1 MKTLDP
7 LLARRAEFPIL
18 DTCTY
23 LISNSLGAM
32 PGRTRDRLREYAD
45 DWATQGVVAWE
56 KWLPL
61 VSRVGDL
68 VGEIIGAGPDEVMML
83 QNVSIATSI
92 LISALDFS
100 GGRNKIVYDDLNF
113 PTIHYNWLAQE
124 SRGARVHLVK
134 SADGVTI
141 DTQAL
146 CDAIDETTLVVPISH
161 VIFRSAYIQ
170 DAKAIVEKAHRV
182 GAMVFLDIF
191 QSFAS
196 VPVDVKALDVDA
208 AVGGL
213 LKWGCGGPGNCFLY
227 VRPDMVRTLVPRM
240 VGWFSHKRPFDF
252 DMRGLDMRDDVWR
265 YAGGTPNVPA
275 LYAGIS
281 GAEIV
286 REVGV
291 ENIRKRHIE
300 FTTFAIERAQ
310 AEGLKVNSPLDHR
323 VRGGHVTVDMPDAH
337 AVCDELIRRKFI
349 VDYRPGSGIRIA
361 PHFYNT
367 KDEVDAV
374 FAEIRKIVDAR
385 PRARNA

>member
-1 MKTLDP
+1 MQTVDP
-7 LLARRAEFPIL
+7 LLARRSDFPIL
-18 DTCTY
+18 NTCTY

-32 PGRTRDRLREYAD
+32 PAHTRARLADYAD
-45 DWATQGVVAWE
+45 DWATMGVVAWE

-61 VSRVGDL
+61 VTHVGDL
-68 VGEIIGAGPDEVMML
+68 VGAIIGAGPGEVFMI
-83 QNVSIATSI
+83 QNVSIAESI

-100 GGRNKIVYDDLNF
+100 GPRNKIVYDDLNF

-134 SADGVTI
+134 SHDGVTI
-141 DTQAL
+141 DTQQI
-146 CDAIDETTLVVPISH
+146 CDAIDERTLVVPISH

-182 GAMVFLDIF
+182 GAMVFLDVF
-191 QSFAS
+191 QSIAS
-196 VPVDVKALDVDA
+196 VPVDVRGLEVDA

-227 VRPDMVRTLVPRM
+227 VRPDLISKLVPRM

-252 DMRGLDMRDDVWR
+252 DMSGLDMRDDVWR

-281 GAEIV
+281 GAEIIN
-286 REVGV
+286 EVGV
-291 ENIRKRHIE
+291 ENIRRRHIE
-300 FTTFAIERAQ
+300 LSSFAVERAQ
-310 AEGLKVNSPLDHR
+310 EEGLTVNSPLDHR
-323 VRGGHVTVDMPDAH
+323 VRGGHVTVDFPGSKEA
-337 AVCDELIRRKFI
+337 CDELIRRKFL

-361 PHFYNT
+361 PHFYNSR
-367 KDEVDAV
+367 DEVDAV
-374 FAEIRKIVDAR
+374 FAEIRKIIDVA
-385 PRARNA
+385 

>member
-1 MKTLDP
+1 MQTVDP
-7 LLARRAEFPIL
+7 LLALRSEFPIL
-18 DTCTY
+18 EKSTY

-32 PGRTRDRLREYAD
+32 PARTRGRLIEYAD
-45 DWATQGVVAWE
+45 DWATHGVVCWE

-61 VSRVGDL
+61 VTQVGDL
-68 VGEIIGAGPDEVMML
+68 VGKTINASPGEVLMI
-83 QNVSIATSI
+83 QNVSIAESI

-100 GGRNKIVYDDLNF
+100 GPRNKIVYDDLNF

-134 SADGVTI
+134 SHDGVTV

-146 CDAIDETTLVVPISH
+146 CDAIDDKTLVVPISH

-170 DAKAIVEKAHRV
+170 DAKAIVEKAHSV

-191 QSFAS
+191 QSFGS
-196 VPVDVKALDVDA
+196 VPVDVKALNVDA

-227 VRPDMVRTLVPRM
+227 VRPDLISKIVPRM

-252 DMRGLDMRDDVWR
+252 DMSGLDMRDDIWR

-281 GAEIV
+281 GAEIIA
-286 REVGV
+286 EVGV

-300 FTTFAIERAQ
+300 FTTLAVERAQ
-310 AEGLKVNSPLDHR
+310 GEGLKVNSPLDSR
-323 VRGGHVTVDMPDAH
+323 VRGGHVTVDFPGSKA
-337 AVCDELIRRKFI
+337 ACDELIRRKFI
-349 VDYRPGSGIRIA
+349 VDYRPGAGIRIA
-361 PHFYNT
+361 AHFYNT
-367 KDEVDAV
+367 AEEVNAV
-374 FAEIRKIVDAR
+374 FDEMRKIIDGR
-385 PRARNA
+385 

>member
-1 MKTLDP
+1 MQTIDP
-7 LLARRAEFPIL
+7 LLAWRSEFPIL
-18 DTCTY
+18 AKSTY

-32 PGRTRDRLREYAD
+32 PARTRGRLNQYAD
-45 DWATQGVVAWE
+45 DWSTDGVVAWE

-61 VSRVGDL
+61 VTQVGDL
-68 VGEIIGAGPDEVMML
+68 IGKLINAGPGEVLMI
-83 QNVSIATSI
+83 QNVSIAESI

-100 GGRNKIVYDDLNF
+100 GPRNKIVYDELNF

-141 DTQAL
+141 DTQAM
-146 CDAIDETTLVVPISH
+146 CDAIDEHTLVVPISH

-170 DAKAIVEKAHRV
+170 DARAIIEKAHKV

-191 QSFAS
+191 QSIAS
-196 VPVDVKALDVDA
+196 VPVDVRALHVDA

-227 VRPDMVRTLVPRM
+227 VRPDLISKLVPRM

-252 DMRGLDMRDDVWR
+252 DMRGLDMRDDIWR

-281 GAEIV
+281 GAEIIG
-286 REVGV
+286 EVGLD
-291 ENIRKRHIE
+291 NIRKRHIE
-300 FTTFAIERAQ
+300 LTTLAVERAQ
-310 AEGLKVNSPLDHR
+310 EEGLTINSPLDSR
-323 VRGGHVTVDMPDAH
+323 ERGGHVTVNFPGAKE
-337 AVCDELIRRKFI
+337 ACDELIRRKFI
-349 VDYRPGSGIRIA
+349 VDYRPGAGIRVA
-361 PHFYNT
+361 PHVYNSRE
-367 KDEVDAV
+367 EVNAV
-374 FAEIRKIVDAR
+374 FSEIRAIIDGR
-385 PRARNA
+385 

>member
-1 MKTLDP
+1 MKTVDP
-7 LLARRAEFPIL
+7 LLARRSEFPIL
-18 DTCTY
+18 SSCTY

-32 PGRTRDRLREYAD
+32 PARTKARLSAYAD
-45 DWATQGVVAWE
+45 DWATLGVVAWE

-61 VSRVGDL
+61 VTQVGDL
-68 VGEIIGAGPDEVMML
+68 VGKTINAGPNQVLMI
-83 QNVSIATSI
+83 QNVSIAESI

-100 GGRNKIVYDDLNF
+100 GPRNKIVYDDLNF

-134 SADGVTI
+134 SHDGITI

-146 CDAIDETTLVVPISH
+146 CDAIDEHTLVVPISH

-182 GAMVFLDIF
+182 GAMVFLDVF
-191 QSFAS
+191 QSIGS
-196 VPVDVKALDVDA
+196 VPVDVRDLNVDA

-227 VRPDMVRTLVPRM
+227 VRPDLIEKLVPRM

-252 DMRGLDMRDDVWR
+252 DMSGLDMRDDIWR

-281 GAEIV
+281 GAEIIN
-286 REVGV
+286 EVGV
-291 ENIRKRHIE
+291 EAIRARHIE
-300 FTTFAIERAQ
+300 LTSFAVERAQ
-310 AEGLKVNSPLDHR
+310 EEGLQINSPLDAR
-323 VRGGHVTVDMPDAH
+323 VRGGHVTVNFPGARE
-337 AVCDELIRRKFI
+337 ACDELIRRRFI
-349 VDYRPGSGIRIA
+349 VDFRPGSGIRIA

-374 FAEIRKIVDAR
+374 FREIRAIIDR
-385 PRARNA
+385 R

>member
-1 MKTLDP
+1 MKTVDP
-7 LLARRAEFPIL
+7 LLARRGEFPIL
-18 DTCTY
+18 RDCTY

-32 PGRTRDRLREYAD
+32 PARTRDRLNEYAD

-61 VSRVGDL
+61 VGQLGDL
-68 VGEIIGAGPDEVMML
+68 VAKIIGARQNEVFMI
-83 QNVSIATSI
+83 QNVSIAESI

-100 GGRNKIVYDDLNF
+100 GKRNKIVYDDLNF

-134 SADGVTI
+134 SADGIHV
-141 DTQAL
+141 DTQAM
-146 CDAIDETTLVVPISH
+146 CDAIDEQTLVVPISH
-161 VIFRSAYIQ
+161 VIFRSAFIQ

-191 QSFAS
+191 QSVGS
-196 VPVDVKALDVDA
+196 VPVDVRALNVDA

-227 VRPDMVRTLVPRM
+227 VRPDMIPKLVPRM

-252 DMRGLDMRDDVWR
+252 DMSGLDMRDDIWR

-275 LYAGIS
+275 VYAGLS
-281 GAEIV
+281 GAEVIND
-286 REVGV
+286 VGV
-291 ENIRKRHIE
+291 ENIRKRHVE

-310 AEGLKVNSPLDHR
+310 EEGLKINSPLDSK
-323 VRGGHVTVDMPDAH
+323 VRGGHVTVDFPGSKEAC
-337 AVCDELIRRKFI
+337 AELIRRKFI

-361 PHFYNT
+361 PHFYNER
-367 KDEVDAV
+367 DEVDAV
-374 FAEIRKIVDAR
+374 FDELRKIIDR
-385 PRARNA
+385 R

>member
-1 MKTLDP
+1 MQTVDP
-7 LLARRAEFPIL
+7 LLARRSDFPIL
-18 DTCTY
+18 NTCTY

-32 PGRTRDRLREYAD
+32 PARTRARLADYAD
-45 DWATQGVVAWE
+45 DWATMGVVAWE

-68 VGEIIGAGPDEVMML
+68 VGSIIGAGPGEVFMI
-83 QNVSIATSI
+83 QNVSIAESI

-100 GGRNKIVYDDLNF
+100 GPRNKIVYDDLNF

-134 SADGVTI
+134 SRDGVTV
-141 DTQAL
+141 DTQEM
-146 CDAIDETTLVVPISH
+146 CDAIDERTLVVPISH

-182 GAMVFLDIF
+182 GAMVFLDVF
-191 QSFAS
+191 QSVAS
-196 VPVDVKALDVDA
+196 VPVDVRGLEVDA

-227 VRPDMVRTLVPRM
+227 VRPDLIPKIVPRM

-252 DMRGLDMRDDVWR
+252 DMSGLDMRDDVWR

-281 GAEIV
+281 GAEIIND
-286 REVGV
+286 VGV
-291 ENIRKRHIE
+291 ENIRHRHIE
-300 FTTFAIERAQ
+300 LSSFAIERALE
-310 AEGLKVNSPLDHR
+310 EGLKVNSPLDAR
-323 VRGGHVTVDMPDAH
+323 VRGGHVTVDFPGAK
-337 AVCDELIRRKFI
+337 AACDELIRRRFM
-349 VDYRPGSGIRIA
+349 VDYRPGSGIRVA
-361 PHFYNT
+361 PHFYNSR
-367 KDEVDAV
+367 DEVDAV
-374 FAEIRKIVDAR
+374 FAEIRKIVDGA
-385 PRARNA
+385 

>member
-1 MKTLDP
+1 MKTVDP
-7 LLARRAEFPIL
+7 LLARRGEFPIL
-18 DTCTY
+18 RDRTY

-32 PGRTRDRLREYAD
+32 PARTRDRLNEYAD

-61 VSRVGDL
+61 VGQLGDL
-68 VGEIIGAGPDEVMML
+68 VAKIIGAGPNQVFMI
-83 QNVSIATSI
+83 QNVSIAESI

-100 GGRNKIVYDDLNF
+100 GKRNKIVYDDLNF

-124 SRGARVHLVK
+124 SRGARVHLVR
-134 SADGVTI
+134 SADGVHV
-141 DTQAL
+141 DTQAM
-146 CDAIDETTLVVPISH
+146 CDAIDEQTLVVPISH

-191 QSFAS
+191 QSVGS
-196 VPVDVKALDVDA
+196 VPVDVRALNVDA

-227 VRPDMVRTLVPRM
+227 VRPDMIPKVVPRM

-252 DMRGLDMRDDVWR
+252 DMSGLDMRDDIWR

-275 LYAGIS
+275 VYAGLS
-281 GAEIV
+281 GAEIIN
-286 REVGV
+286 EVGV

-310 AEGLKVNSPLDHR
+310 EEGLKINSPLDSK
-323 VRGGHVTVDMPDAH
+323 VRGGHVTVEFPGSKEA
-337 AVCDELIRRKFI
+337 CDELIRRKFI

-361 PHFYNT
+361 PHFYNERE
-367 KDEVDAV
+367 EVDAV
-374 FAEIRKIVDAR
+374 FAEIRKIIDR
-385 PRARNA
+385 R

>member
-1 MKTLDP
+1 MARNRSAMQTVDP
-7 LLARRAEFPIL
+7 LLSWRPEFPIL
-18 DTCTY
+18 GTSTY

-32 PGRTRDRLREYAD
+32 PARTRTRLAEYAD
-45 DWATQGVVAWE
+45 DWASRGVVSWE

-61 VSRVGDL
+61 VSKVGDL
-68 VGEIIGAGPDEVMML
+68 VGLIIGARPGEVMMI
-83 QNVSIATSI
+83 QNVSIAESI

-100 GGRNKIVYDDLNF
+100 GKRNRIVYDELNF
-113 PTIHYNWLAQE
+113 PTIHYNWLAQRD
-124 SRGARVHLVK
+124 RGAEVHLVR
-134 SADGVTI
+134 SDDGVTV

-146 CDAIDETTLVVPISH
+146 LDAIDERTLVVPISH

-170 DAKAIVEKAHRV
+170 DAKAVIEKAHRV

-191 QSFAS
+191 QSFGS

-227 VRPDMVRTLVPRM
+227 VRPDLIATLVPRM

-252 DMRGLDMRDDVWR
+252 DMRGLDMRDDIWR

-281 GAEIV
+281 GAEIIA
-286 REVGV
+286 EVGV
-291 ENIRKRHIE
+291 ENIRRRHVE
-300 FTTFAIERAQ
+300 LTTLAVERAQ
-310 AEGLKVNSPLDHR
+310 EIGLTVNSPLDTSQ
-323 VRGGHVTVDMPDAH
+323 RGGHVTVDFPGSEGAC
-337 AVCDELIRRKFI
+337 AELIRRGFI
-349 VDYRPGSGIRIA
+349 VDFRPGSGIRVA

-367 KDEVDAV
+367 RDEVEAV
-374 FAEIRKIVDAR
+374 FAEIATI
-385 PRARNA
+385 RA

>member
-1 MKTLDP
+1 MKTVDP
-7 LLARRAEFPIL
+7 LLARRGEFPIL
-18 DTCTY
+18 RDCTY

-32 PGRTRDRLREYAD
+32 PGRTRDRLNEYAD

-61 VSRVGDL
+61 VGQLGDL
-68 VGEIIGAGPDEVMML
+68 VAKIIGAGPNEVFMI
-83 QNVSIATSI
+83 QNVSIAESI

-100 GGRNKIVYDDLNF
+100 GKRNKIVYDDLNF

-124 SRGARVHLVK
+124 SRGARVHLVR
-134 SADGVTI
+134 SADGIHV
-141 DTQAL
+141 DTQAM
-146 CDAIDETTLVVPISH
+146 CDAIDEQTLVVPISH

-191 QSFAS
+191 QSVAS
-196 VPVDVKALDVDA
+196 VPVDVHALNVDA

-227 VRPDMVRTLVPRM
+227 VRPDMIPKLVPRM

-252 DMRGLDMRDDVWR
+252 DMSGLDMRDDIWR

-275 LYAGIS
+275 VYAGLS
-281 GAEIV
+281 GAEIIN
-286 REVGV
+286 EVGI

-310 AEGLKVNSPLDHR
+310 EEGLKINSPLDSK
-323 VRGGHVTVDMPDAH
+323 VRGGHVTVDFPGSKEA
-337 AVCDELIRRKFI
+337 CDELIRRKFI

-361 PHFYNT
+361 PHFYNER
-367 KDEVDAV
+367 DEVDAV
-374 FAEIRKIVDAR
+374 FSEIRKIIAR
-385 PRARNA
+385 R

>member
-1 MKTLDP
+1 MKTVDP
-7 LLARRAEFPIL
+7 LLARRGEFPIL
-18 DTCTY
+18 RDCTY

-32 PGRTRDRLREYAD
+32 PARTRDRLNEYAD

-61 VSRVGDL
+61 VGQLGDL
-68 VGEIIGAGPDEVMML
+68 VAKIIGARQNEVFMI
-83 QNVSIATSI
+83 QNVSIAESI

-100 GGRNKIVYDDLNF
+100 GKRNKIVYDDLNF

-134 SADGVTI
+134 SADGIHV
-141 DTQAL
+141 DTQAM
-146 CDAIDETTLVVPISH
+146 CDAIDEQTLVVPISH

-170 DAKAIVEKAHRV
+170 DAKEIVEKAHRV

-191 QSFAS
+191 QSVGS
-196 VPVDVKALDVDA
+196 VPVDVRALNVDA

-227 VRPDMVRTLVPRM
+227 VRPDMIPKLVPRM

-252 DMRGLDMRDDVWR
+252 DMSGLDMRDDIWR

-275 LYAGIS
+275 VYAGLS
-281 GAEIV
+281 GAEVIND
-286 REVGV
+286 VGV
-291 ENIRKRHIE
+291 ENIRKRHID

-310 AEGLKVNSPLDHR
+310 EEGLKINSPLDSK
-323 VRGGHVTVDMPDAH
+323 VRGGHVTVDFPGSKEA
-337 AVCDELIRRKFI
+337 CDELIRRKFI

-361 PHFYNT
+361 PHFYNERE
-367 KDEVDAV
+367 EVDAV
-374 FAEIRKIVDAR
+374 FDELRKVIDR
-385 PRARNA
+385 R

>member
-1 MKTLDP
+1 MKTVDP
-7 LLARRAEFPIL
+7 LLARRGDFPIL
-18 DTCTY
+18 RDCTY

-32 PGRTRDRLREYAD
+32 PGRTRDRLNEYAD

-61 VSRVGDL
+61 VGQLGDL
-68 VGEIIGAGPDEVMML
+68 VAKIIGAGPNEVYMI
-83 QNVSIATSI
+83 QNVSIAESI

-100 GGRNKIVYDDLNF
+100 GKRNKIVYDDLNF

-134 SADGVTI
+134 SADGIHV
-141 DTQAL
+141 DTQAM
-146 CDAIDETTLVVPISH
+146 CDAIDEQTLVVPISH
-161 VIFRSAYIQ
+161 VIFRSSYIQ

-191 QSFAS
+191 QSVGS
-196 VPVDVKALDVDA
+196 VPVDVRGLKVDA

-227 VRPDMVRTLVPRM
+227 VRPDMIPKLVPRI

-252 DMRGLDMRDDVWR
+252 DMSGLDMRDDIWR

-275 LYAGIS
+275 VYAGLS
-281 GAEIV
+281 GAEIIND
-286 REVGV
+286 VGI

-300 FTTFAIERAQ
+300 HTTFAIERAQ
-310 AEGLKVNSPLDHR
+310 EEGLKINSPLDSK
-323 VRGGHVTVDMPDAH
+323 VRGGHVTVDFPGSRA
-337 AVCDELIRRKFI
+337 ACDELIRRKFI

-361 PHFYNT
+361 PHFYNERE
-367 KDEVDAV
+367 EVDAV
-374 FAEIRKIVDAR
+374 FAELRKIIDR
-385 PRARNA
+385 R

>member
-1 MKTLDP
+1 MQTIDP
-7 LLARRAEFPIL
+7 LLARRSDFPIL
-18 DTCTY
+18 DRCTY

-32 PGRTRDRLREYAD
+32 PAKTRQRLSEYAD

-61 VSRVGDL
+61 VTQVGDL
-68 VGEIIGAGPDEVMML
+68 VGRIINAGPGEVFMI
-83 QNVSIATSI
+83 QNVSIAESI

-100 GGRNKIVYDDLNF
+100 GPRNKIVYDDLNF

-124 SRGARVHLVK
+124 SRGAKVHLVK
-134 SADGVTI
+134 SADGVTV
-141 DTQAL
+141 DTQAM
-146 CDAIDETTLVVPISH
+146 CDAIDEKTLVVPISH

-182 GAMVFLDIF
+182 GAMVFLDVF
-191 QSFAS
+191 QSIGS
-196 VPVDVKALDVDA
+196 VPIDVRGLQVDA

-227 VRPDMVRTLVPRM
+227 VRPDLISKIVPRM

-252 DMRGLDMRDDVWR
+252 DMSGLDMRDDIWR

-281 GAEIV
+281 GAEIICDA
-286 REVGV
+286 GV

-300 FTTFAIERAQ
+300 MTTFAVQRAQ
-310 AEGLKVNSPLDHR
+310 EEGLKINSPLDHR
-323 VRGGHVTVDMPDAH
+323 VRGGHVTVDFPGSKEA
-337 AVCDELIRRKFI
+337 CDELIRRKFI
-349 VDYRPGSGIRIA
+349 VDYRPGSGIRVA

-367 KDEVDAV
+367 RDEVDAV
-374 FAEIRKIVDAR
+374 FAEMRTIIDRG
-385 PRARNA
+385 

>member
-1 MKTLDP
+1 MKTVDP
-7 LLARRAEFPIL
+7 LLARRGEFPIL
-18 DTCTY
+18 RDCTY

-32 PGRTRDRLREYAD
+32 PGRTRDRLNEYAD

-61 VSRVGDL
+61 VGQLGDL
-68 VGEIIGAGPDEVMML
+68 VAKIIGAGPNEVFMI
-83 QNVSIATSI
+83 QNVSIAESI

-100 GGRNKIVYDDLNF
+100 GKRNKIVYDDLNF

-124 SRGARVHLVK
+124 SRGARVHLVRR
-134 SADGVTI
+134 ADGIHV
-141 DTQAL
+141 DTQAM
-146 CDAIDETTLVVPISH
+146 CDAIDEQTLVVPISH

-191 QSFAS
+191 QSIGS
-196 VPVDVKALDVDA
+196 VPVDVRGLNVDA

-227 VRPDMVRTLVPRM
+227 VLPDMIPKLVPRM

-252 DMRGLDMRDDVWR
+252 DMSGLDMRDDIWR

-275 LYAGIS
+275 VYAGLS
-281 GAEIV
+281 GAEIIN
-286 REVGV
+286 EVGI

-310 AEGLKVNSPLDHR
+310 EEGLKINSPLDSK
-323 VRGGHVTVDMPDAH
+323 VRGGHVTVDFPCSKEA
-337 AVCDELIRRKFI
+337 CDELIRRKFI

-361 PHFYNT
+361 PHFYNER
-367 KDEVDAV
+367 DEVDAV
-374 FAEIRKIVDAR
+374 FSEIRKIIAR
-385 PRARNA
+385 R